1 MGDGDDKSLND
12 VVAAD
17 VYPGYVVEKDEC
29 IGHVQ
34 KRVGARLRTY
44 KMNYKGIN
52 LADHKRLCG
61 VDRLTNKIMNTLQN
75 YYGMVIRSNIGN
87 LYQMKKGIAAL
98 LYYCSESLD
107 INDKPDN
114 EARHQYC
121 PRGKD
126 SLCKYHSDKF
136 TEEST

>member
-1 MGDGDDKSLND
+1 MGDGGDSKSFND

-34 KRVGARLRTY
+34 KRVGARLQTY

-52 LADHKRLCG
+52 LDDHKPLCG
-61 VDRLTNKIMNTLQN
+61 VGRLTNKMNTLQN
-75 YYGMVIRSNIGN
+75 YYGMVIRHNIGN
-87 LYQMKKGIAAL
+87 LYQMKKGIAAI
-98 LYYCSESLD
+98 LYHCSESLD

-126 SLCKYHSDKF
+126 SWCKYQSDKF
-136 TEEST
+136 TS